1 LGVVNSAFSTAP
13 LADDWVLRKVEMTF
27 EPVEGVDVVED
38 GEEGEG
44 IREDKVEGLFKLV
57 DALEIESDVTQ
68 VWTNL
73 AK

>member
-1 LGVVNSAFSTAP
+1 
-13 LADDWVLRKVEMTF
+13 MTY